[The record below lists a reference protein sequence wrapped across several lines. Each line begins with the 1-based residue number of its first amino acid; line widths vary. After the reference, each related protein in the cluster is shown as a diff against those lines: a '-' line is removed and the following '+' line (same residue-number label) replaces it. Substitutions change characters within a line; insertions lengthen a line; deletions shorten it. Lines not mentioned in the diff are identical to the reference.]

1 MSDEELFD
9 RGLDNE
15 VFGQWRVLTTNNIAA
30 EGLRNRVGKQCGDLF
45 HGVRG
50 AIETANYILS
60 YLFRKADRT
69 SQKNDRPSLQKSR
82 WRWRSL
88 CLSRKP
94 LREENRVSPSNRTDD
109 RKPLVLTYR
118 R

>member
-15 VFGQWRVLTTNNIAA
+15 VFGQWRVLTTNIGA
-30 EGLRNRVGKQCGDLF
+30 EGLLDRVGKQCGDLF

-60 YLFRKADRT
+60 YLFRKADRI
-69 SQKNDRPSLQKSR
+69 SLKADRPSPK
-82 WRWRSL
+82 
-88 CLSRKP
+88 KP
-94 LREENRVSPSNRTDD
+94 LALA
-109 RKPLVLTYR
+109 KPLP
-118 R
+118 